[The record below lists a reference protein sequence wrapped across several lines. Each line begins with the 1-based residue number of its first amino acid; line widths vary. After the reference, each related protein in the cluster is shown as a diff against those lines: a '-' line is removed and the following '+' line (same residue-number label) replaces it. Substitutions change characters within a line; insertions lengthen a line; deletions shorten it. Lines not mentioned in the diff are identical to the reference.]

1 MEIYSDNKLNIG
13 VKRYSLLLLF
23 FCFLPFQIGYAIGSE
38 YYIPKIYCWS
48 MLLIT
53 SVVPLGILT
62 KFGINLIQKK
72 LEFGLISLLYVIFQ
86 FSVFII
92 EPVIVRSKDI
102 FDINFYMFSSL
113 IIMNILG
120 VLSGIFFSNKNNFHN
135 KKYIIVRGDE
145 IEVRGS
151 DIFGLLSLHRMPFLR
166 KPLKKVRNGLYIA
179 SFFIGTSG
187 AGIAMGMAEVLKHSD
202 IVSAEI
208 EVHSVVFFSI
218 GMPVLFTFGMLTYSM
233 VAYFL
238 EWRKLIAGIEK
249 EFGEHKIIYNGRKKP
264 YKKIREILDSQE

>member
-1 MEIYSDNKLNIG
+1 MEIYSDNKLDVG

-23 FCFLPFQIGYAIGSE
+23 FCFLPFQIAHIIGSE
-38 YYIPKIYCWS
+38 YYIPKIYCWA

-53 SVVPLGILT
+53 GSVPVCVFT
-62 KFGINLIQKK
+62 KFGFDLIKRK
-72 LEFGLISLLYVIFQ
+72 LEFGLVLLLGLILN
-86 FSVFII
+86 FSVAII
-92 EPVIVRSKDI
+92 EPVIIRSKEI

-113 IIMNILG
+113 IAMNVLG
-120 VLSGIFFSNKNNFHN
+120 VLSGIFFSNKNNFYN

-208 EVHSVVFFSI
+208 GVHSVVFFSI

-249 EFGEHKIIYNGRKKP
+249 EFGGHKIIYNGRKKP
-264 YKKIREILDSQE
+264 YKKIRDILDSQE

>member
-1 MEIYSDNKLNIG
+1 
-13 VKRYSLLLLF
+13 
-23 FCFLPFQIGYAIGSE
+23 
-38 YYIPKIYCWS
+38 
-48 MLLIT
+48 
-53 SVVPLGILT
+53 
-62 KFGINLIQKK
+62 
-72 LEFGLISLLYVIFQ
+72 
-86 FSVFII
+86 
-92 EPVIVRSKDI
+92 
-102 FDINFYMFSSL
+102 
-113 IIMNILG
+113 
-120 VLSGIFFSNKNNFHN
+120 
-135 KKYIIVRGDE
+135 IIVRGDE

-187 AGIAMGMAEVLKHSD
+187 AGIAMGMAEVLKRSD

-208 EVHSVVFFSI
+208 GIHSVVFFSI

-249 EFGEHKIIYNGRKKP
+249 EFGGHKIIYNGRKKP